1 MKGVN
6 FHWMNEAQPAVKFP
20 SWQKMNFQFVSS
32 PDLTFFLL
40 LFFLFKKKKKKKPF
54 CTAALL
60 AGGLERSPVI
70 RGSDK

>member
-32 PDLTFFLL
+32 PDLTFFLFFFL
-40 LFFLFKKKKKKKPF
+40 LFFSFRKKRQ
-54 CTAALL
+54 CCAAGRWVGEELSNK
-60 AGGLERSPVI
+60 RV
-70 RGSDK
+70 R